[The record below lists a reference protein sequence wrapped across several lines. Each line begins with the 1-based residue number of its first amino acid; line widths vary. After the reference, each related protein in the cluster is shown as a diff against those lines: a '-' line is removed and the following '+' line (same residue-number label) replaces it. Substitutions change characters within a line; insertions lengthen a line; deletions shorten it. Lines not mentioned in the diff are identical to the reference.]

1 MKRALLAAPLLAAPL
16 LGLVVL
22 ALPLSAGATNE
33 CKGLD
38 VCITVPGPWVAVP
51 TAPPGATTTVL
62 YQVTCPKRSV
72 AGGLDA
78 ILGDSTL
85 EVRWLGLLGSPIN
98 PGISTKRSVVFQ
110 ALSARARPTAFRPIV
125 GCIPTSGGGGRST
138 TAYTAAKPKPLQRRF
153 HTVSVRG
160 NHPVGVITA
169 CATGE
174 RIAGVTYSVG
184 FKTHLQPGPSVLS
197 GVQVKLAR
205 QAGRSVATV
214 RRTFAVPSA
223 MRVLLQVQLLC
234 ARGPA

>member
-1 MKRALLAAPLLAAPL
+1 VRRALLAAPL
-16 LGLVVL
+16 LGLVLLVL
-22 ALPLSAGATNE
+22 PVSAGATNE

-51 TAPPGATTTVL
+51 TAVPGGTNTAL

-78 ILGDSTL
+78 ILGDPTL

-110 ALSARARPTAFRPIV
+110 AVSARAQPTAFRPVV

-138 TAYTAAKPKPLQRRF
+138 TAFTAAKPKPLQRRF
-153 HTVSVRG
+153 HTVSIRG
-160 NHPVGVITA
+160 NQPVGVITA
-169 CATGE
+169 CASGE
-174 RIAGVTYSVG
+174 RLAGASYAVG
-184 FKTHLQPGPSVLS
+184 FRTRLQPSPTVLS
-197 GVQVKLAR
+197 GVNVKLRR
-205 QAGRSVATV
+205 QGGRSVATV
-214 RRTFAVPSA
+214 QRTLLVPSA

-234 ARGPA
+234 VRGGP

>member
-1 MKRALLAAPLLAAPL
+1 MTRVLVAAPL
-16 LGLVVL
+16 LGLVLL
-22 ALPLSAGATNE
+22 ALPVSAGATSE

-51 TAPPGATTTVL
+51 TAPAGSASTVQ

-78 ILGDSTL
+78 ILGDPTL

-110 ALSARARPTAFRPIV
+110 ALSARARPTAFRPVI

-160 NHPVGVITA
+160 NQPVGVITA
-169 CATGE
+169 CASGE
-174 RIAGVTYSVG
+174 RLAGATYAVG
-184 FKTHLQPGPSVLS
+184 FSTHLQPSPSVLS
-197 GVQVKLAR
+197 GVTVSLRR
-205 QAGRSVATV
+205 QGGRSVATV
-214 RRTFAVPSA
+214 QRTFAVPA
-223 MRVLLQVQLLC
+223 ATRVLLQVQLLC
-234 ARGPA
+234 ARGAP

>member
-1 MKRALLAAPLLAAPL
+1 MRRALLVAPA
-16 LGLVVL
+16 LGLLLL
-22 ALPLSAGATNE
+22 ALPVSAGATNE

-51 TAPPGATTTVL
+51 TAPPGATSTVL

-78 ILGDSTL
+78 VLGDPTL

-110 ALSARARPTAFRPIV
+110 AVSGRARPTAFRPVV
-125 GCIPTSGGGGRST
+125 GCVPTSGGGGRST
-138 TAYTAAKPKPLQRRF
+138 TAYTAPPKAKPVQRRF

-160 NHPVGVITA
+160 AQPVGVITA
-169 CATGE
+169 CAGGE
-174 RIAGVTYSVG
+174 RIVGVTYAVG
-184 FKTHLQPGPSVLS
+184 FRTRFQPSPAVLA
-197 GVQVKLAR
+197 GVDVSLRR
-205 QAGRSVATV
+205 QGGRSYATV
-214 RRTFAVPSA
+214 RRTAAVPGA

-234 ARGPA
+234 ARGTP

>member
-1 MKRALLAAPLLAAPL
+1 LTRALLAAPL
-16 LGLVVL
+16 LGLVIL
-22 ALPLSAGATNE
+22 AQPVAANATNE

-51 TAPPGATTTVL
+51 AAPAGAASTVQ

-78 ILGDSTL
+78 VLGDPML

-98 PGISTKRSVVFQ
+98 PGISAKRSVVFQ
-110 ALSARARPTAFRPIV
+110 GLSPRARPTAFRPVV

-138 TAYTAAKPKPLQRRF
+138 TAYTAAPKPKPVQRRF

-160 NHPVGVITA
+160 SQAVGVITA
-169 CATGE
+169 CAAGE
-174 RIAGVTYSVG
+174 RIAGVTYAVG
-184 FKTHLQPGPSVLS
+184 FRTHLQPGPSVLA
-197 GVQVKLAR
+197 GVDVKLR
-205 QAGRSVATV
+205 QQAGRSFATV
-214 RRTFAVPSA
+214 RRTFAVPQA

>member
-1 MKRALLAAPLLAAPL
+1 MRRALLAAPAV
-16 LGLVVL
+16 GLVLL
-22 ALPLSAGATNE
+22 ALPVSAGATNE
-33 CKGLD
+33 CRGLD

-51 TAPPGATTTVL
+51 AAQAGGASTVL

-78 ILGDSTL
+78 ILGDPTL

-98 PGISTKRSVVFQ
+98 PGISTRRSVVFQ
-110 ALSARARPTAFRPIV
+110 ALSARARPTAFRPVV

-160 NHPVGVITA
+160 HRPVGVITA
-169 CATGE
+169 CRSGE
-174 RIAGVTYSVG
+174 RLAGVTYAVA
-184 FKTHLQPGPSVLS
+184 FHTRLQPGPTVLS
-197 GVQVKLAR
+197 GVAVKLRRA
-205 QAGRSVATV
+205 AGRSMATV
-214 RRTFAVPSA
+214 QRTFAVPAA

>member
-1 MKRALLAAPLLAAPL
+1 MTRALVAAPL
-16 LGLVVL
+16 LGLVLL
-22 ALPLSAGATNE
+22 ALPVSAGATNE

-51 TAPPGATTTVL
+51 TATAGSASTVQ
-62 YQVTCPKRSV
+62 YEVTCPKRSV

-78 ILGDSTL
+78 ILGDPTL

-110 ALSARARPTAFRPIV
+110 ALSARARPTAFRPVV

-160 NHPVGVITA
+160 DHPVGVITA
-169 CATGE
+169 CAGGE
-174 RIAGVTYSVG
+174 RLAGATYAVG
-184 FKTHLQPGPSVLS
+184 FRTHLQPSQSVLS
-197 GVQVKLAR
+197 GVTVDLRR
-205 QAGRSVATV
+205 QGGRSVATV
-214 RRTFAVPSA
+214 QRTFAVPQA
-223 MRVLLQVQLLC
+223 MHVVLQVQLLC
-234 ARGPA
+234 ARGAP

>member
-1 MKRALLAAPLLAAPL
+1 MTRALVAVPL
-16 LGLVVL
+16 LGLGLL
-22 ALPLSAGATNE
+22 ALPVSAGATNE

-51 TAPPGATTTVL
+51 TAAAGSASTVQ

-78 ILGDSTL
+78 ILGDPTL

-110 ALSARARPTAFRPIV
+110 ALSARARPTAFRPVV

-138 TAYTAAKPKPLQRRF
+138 TAYTAAQPKPLQRRF

-160 NHPVGVITA
+160 NQPVGVITA
-169 CATGE
+169 CASGE
-174 RIAGVTYSVG
+174 RLAGATYAVG
-184 FKTHLQPGPSVLS
+184 FQHAPAAELVGAERRDRQPAPAGR
-197 GVQVKLAR
+197 QVGRHRAADVRGAAR
-205 QAGRSVATV
+205 QH
-214 RRTFAVPSA
+214 
-223 MRVLLQVQLLC
+223 VLLQVQLLC
-234 ARGPA
+234 ARGAP

>member
-1 MKRALLAAPLLAAPL
+1 MRRALVAAPL
-16 LGLVVL
+16 LGLVLL
-22 ALPLSAGATNE
+22 ALPVSAGATNE

-51 TAPPGATTTVL
+51 TAPSGGVSTVL

-78 ILGDSTL
+78 ILGDPTL

-110 ALSARARPTAFRPIV
+110 AVSGRARPTAFRPVV

-138 TAYTAAKPKPLQRRF
+138 TAYTVAKAKPLQRRF

-160 NHPVGVITA
+160 NQPVGVITA
-169 CATGE
+169 CAGGE
-174 RIAGVTYSVG
+174 RLVGVTYAVG
-184 FKTHLQPGPSVLS
+184 FRTGLEPSPAVLG
-197 GVQVKLAR
+197 GVTVKLRR
-205 QAGRSVATV
+205 QGGRSVATV
-214 RRTFAVPSA
+214 QRTFAVPQA

-234 ARGPA
+234 VRGAP

>member
-1 MKRALLAAPLLAAPL
+1 VRRALLAAPLVGAVA
-16 LGLVVL
+16 L
-22 ALPLSAGATNE
+22 ALPLGASATNQ

-51 TAPPGATTTVL
+51 AANAGSASTAL

-78 ILGDSTL
+78 ILGDPTL

-98 PGISTKRSVVFQ
+98 PGISTKRSVIFQ
-110 ALSARARPTAFRPIV
+110 GSSARARPTAFRPVV

-160 NHPVGVITA
+160 NQPVGVITA

-174 RIAGVTYSVG
+174 RIAGATYSVG

-197 GVQVKLAR
+197 GVQVELAR

-214 RRTFAVPSA
+214 RRTFAVPSS

>member
-1 MKRALLAAPLLAAPL
+1 VTRAVILAGT
-16 LGLVVL
+16 LGLVLL
-22 ALPLSAGATNE
+22 ALPAGAGATNE

-51 TAPPGATTTVL
+51 AAPAGATSTTL

-78 ILGDSTL
+78 VLGDNTL

-110 ALSARARPTAFRPIV
+110 GVSARARPTAFRPVV
-125 GCIPTSGGGGRST
+125 GCVPTSGGGGRST

-160 NHPVGVITA
+160 NQPIGVITA
-169 CATGE
+169 CAGGE
-174 RIAGVTYSVG
+174 RLAGVTYAVG
-184 FKTHLQPGPSVLS
+184 FRTKLQPAPSVLD
-197 GVQVKLAR
+197 GVDVTLRR

-214 RRTFAVPSA
+214 QRRAAVPSS